1 MVLNKK
7 SISGKLRGI
16 LRKRVEESSSKK
28 SRIIVEKKIV
38 DRMFSDIEEDK
49 ISRLELWFR
58 LKPYWWFRDVKY
70 WLRKKRQ
77 KWTTGFPHEESWDF
91 KSALASW
98 ALPRLKYMK
107 DNLHGYPTC
116 LIPEEKWEEISAG
129 KEIENHG
136 YIGRDIDE
144 GWNIREEYGMKEWNK
159 ILDKIIW
166 SFENHDNEPMPTEPE
181 NYDSRCNMIKY
192 DDGSTE
198 YEHLDDR
205 PWDWTECEAHDK
217 KVQEGLDLFA
227 KHYKDLWA

>member
-38 DRMFSDIEEDK
+38 DRMFSDIEGGK
-49 ISRLELWFR
+49 ISRLELWFQ

-70 WLRKKRQ
+70 WFRRKRQ

-107 DNLHGYPTC
+107 DNLHGYPSR

-129 KEIENHG
+129 KEIV
-136 YIGRDIDE
+136 DE
-144 GWNIREEYGMKEWNK
+144 GRNIREEHGMKEWIK

-166 SFENHDNEPMPTEPE
+166 SFENHDNEPSPTEPE

-227 KHYKDLWA
+227 KHYKDLWS

>member
-1 MVLNKK
+1 MKTEIYSDERLAEFAEGEAELEK
-7 SISGKLRGI
+7 SRTV
-16 LRKRVEESSSKK
+16 VEEK
-28 SRIIVEKKIV
+28 IIDK
-38 DRMFSDIEEDK
+38 MFSDIGEDK
-49 ISRLELWFR
+49 ISRFKLWFQ

-70 WLRKKRQ
+70 WFRKKRQ

-98 ALPRLKYMK
+98 ALPSLKYMK
-107 DNLHGYPTC
+107 DNLHGYPSR

-129 KEIENHG
+129 KEIV
-136 YIGRDIDE
+136 DE
-144 GWNIREEYGMKEWNK
+144 GRNIREEHGMKEWNK

-166 SFENHDNEPMPTEPE
+166 SFENHENEPMPTEPE

-227 KHYKDLWA
+227 KYYKDLWS

>member
-1 MVLNKK
+1 MANKENKK
-7 SISGKLRGI
+7 KI
-16 LRKRVEESSSKK
+16 RKNRVVEEK
-28 SRIIVEKKIV
+28 IIK
-38 DRMFSDIEEDK
+38 RMFDDFDDRKPSWLK
-49 ISRLELWFR
+49 LWFR
-58 LKPYWWFRDVKY
+58 LKPCWWFHDITY

-91 KSALASW
+91 KSALANW
-98 ALPRLKYMK
+98 ALPRLKHMK

-129 KEIENHG
+129 KEIV
-136 YIGRDIDE
+136 DE
-144 GWNIREEYGMKEWNK
+144 GRNIREEHGMKEWNK

-227 KHYKDLWA
+227 KHYKDLWS

>member
-38 DRMFSDIEEDK
+38 DRMFSDIEGGK
-49 ISRLELWFR
+49 ISRLELWFQ

-70 WLRKKRQ
+70 WFRRKRQ

-107 DNLHGYPTC
+107 DNLHGYPSR
-116 LIPEEKWEEISAG
+116 LIPEEKLEEMFEG
-129 KEIENHG
+129 KEVVK
-136 YIGRDIDE
+136 E
-144 GWNIREEYGMKEWNK
+144 GQDIREEYGMKEWIK

-166 SFENHDNEPMPTEPE
+166 SFENHDNEPSPTEPE

-227 KHYKDLWA
+227 KYYKDLWS

>member
-1 MVLNKK
+1 MANKENKK
-7 SISGKLRGI
+7 KI
-16 LRKRVEESSSKK
+16 RKTRVVEEK
-28 SRIIVEKKIV
+28 IIK
-38 DRMFSDIEEDK
+38 RMFDDFDDRKPSWLK
-49 ISRLELWFR
+49 LWFR
-58 LKPYWWFRDVKY
+58 LKPCWWFHDITY

-91 KSALASW
+91 KSALANW
-98 ALPRLKYMK
+98 ALPRLKHMK
-107 DNLHGYPTC
+107 DNLHGYPSC

-129 KEIENHG
+129 KDHATN
-136 YIGRDIDE
+136 YPL
-144 GWNIREEYGMKEWNK
+144 GMKEWNK

-166 SFENHDNEPMPTEPE
+166 SFENHDNEPSPTEPE

-217 KVQEGLDLFA
+217 KIQEGLDLFA
-227 KHYKDLWA
+227 KYYKDLWS

>member
-1 MVLNKK
+1 MANKENKK
-7 SISGKLRGI
+7 KI
-16 LRKRVEESSSKK
+16 RKNRVVEEK
-28 SRIIVEKKIV
+28 IIK
-38 DRMFSDIEEDK
+38 RMFDDFDDRKPSWLK
-49 ISRLELWFR
+49 LWFQ
-58 LKPYWWFRDVKY
+58 LKPYWWFHDITY

-181 NYDSRCNMIKY
+181 DYDSRCNMIKY

-198 YEHLDDR
+198 YEDLDDR

-227 KHYKDLWA
+227 KYYKDLWA

>member
-1 MVLNKK
+1 MANKENKK
-7 SISGKLRGI
+7 KI
-16 LRKRVEESSSKK
+16 RKNRVVEEK
-28 SRIIVEKKIV
+28 IIK
-38 DRMFSDIEEDK
+38 RMFDDFDDRKPSWLK
-49 ISRLELWFR
+49 LWFR
-58 LKPYWWFRDVKY
+58 LKPCWWFHDITY

-77 KWTTGFPHEESWDF
+77 KWTTGFPHEEFWDF
-91 KSALASW
+91 KSALANW
-98 ALPRLKYMK
+98 AIPRLKHMK
-107 DNLHGYPTC
+107 DNLHGYPSC

-129 KEIENHG
+129 KEVVKE
-136 YIGRDIDE
+136 GRDI
-144 GWNIREEYGMKEWNK
+144 REEHGMKEWNK

-181 NYDSRCNMIKY
+181 NYDPRCNMIKY

-227 KHYKDLWA
+227 KYYKDLWS

>member
-1 MVLNKK
+1 MANKENKK
-7 SISGKLRGI
+7 KI
-16 LRKRVEESSSKK
+16 RKNRIVEEK
-28 SRIIVEKKIV
+28 IIK
-38 DRMFSDIEEDK
+38 RMFDDFDDRKPSWLK
-49 ISRLELWFR
+49 LWFR
-58 LKPYWWFRDVKY
+58 LKPCWWFHDITY

-91 KSALASW
+91 KSALANW
-98 ALPRLKYMK
+98 ALPRLKHMK
-107 DNLHGYPTC
+107 DNLHGYPSYSFDEDLKLKLS
-116 LIPEEKWEEISAG
+116 LIPEKKWEEISAG
-129 KEIENHG
+129 KEIV
-136 YIGRDIDE
+136 DE
-144 GWNIREEYGMKEWNK
+144 GRNIREEHGMKEWNK

-181 NYDSRCNMIKY
+181 NYDPRCNMIKY

-227 KHYKDLWA
+227 KYYKDLWS

>member
-1 MVLNKK
+1 MANKENKK
-7 SISGKLRGI
+7 KI
-16 LRKRVEESSSKK
+16 RKNRVVEEK
-28 SRIIVEKKIV
+28 IIK
-38 DRMFSDIEEDK
+38 RMFDDFDDRKPSWLK
-49 ISRLELWFR
+49 LWFR
-58 LKPYWWFRDVKY
+58 LKPCWWFHDITY

-91 KSALASW
+91 KSALANW
-98 ALPRLKYMK
+98 ALPRLKHMK
-107 DNLHGYPTC
+107 DNLHGYPSC

-129 KEIENHG
+129 KEIV
-136 YIGRDIDE
+136 DE
-144 GWNIREEYGMKEWNK
+144 GRNIREEHGMKEWNK

-181 NYDSRCNMIKY
+181 NYDPRCNMIKY

-198 YEHLDDR
+198 YEDLDDR

-227 KHYKDLWA
+227 KYYKDLWA

>member
-1 MVLNKK
+1 MANKENKK
-7 SISGKLRGI
+7 KI
-16 LRKRVEESSSKK
+16 RKNRVVEEK
-28 SRIIVEKKIV
+28 IIK
-38 DRMFSDIEEDK
+38 RMFDDFDDRKPSWLK
-49 ISRLELWFR
+49 LWFR
-58 LKPYWWFRDVKY
+58 LKPCWWFHDITY

-91 KSALASW
+91 KSALANW
-98 ALPRLKYMK
+98 ALPRLKHMK
-107 DNLHGYPTC
+107 DNLHGYPSC

-129 KEIENHG
+129 KEIV
-136 YIGRDIDE
+136 DE
-144 GWNIREEYGMKEWNK
+144 GRNIREEHGMKEWNK

-227 KHYKDLWA
+227 KYYKDLWA

>member
-1 MVLNKK
+1 MKTEIYSDERLAEFAEGEAELEK
-7 SISGKLRGI
+7 SRTV
-16 LRKRVEESSSKK
+16 VEEK
-28 SRIIVEKKIV
+28 IIDE
-38 DRMFSDIEEDK
+38 MFSDIGEDK
-49 ISRLELWFR
+49 ISRFKLWFQ

-70 WLRKKRQ
+70 WFRKKRQ

-98 ALPRLKYMK
+98 TLPRLKYMK
-107 DNLHGYPTC
+107 DNLHGYPSR

-129 KEIENHG
+129 KEIV
-136 YIGRDIDE
+136 DE
-144 GWNIREEYGMKEWNK
+144 GRNIREEHGMKEWIK

-166 SFENHDNEPMPTEPE
+166 SFENHDNEPSPTEPE

-205 PWDWTECEAHDK
+205 PWDWTKCEAHDK

-227 KHYKDLWA
+227 KYYNDLWS

>member
-1 MVLNKK
+1 MKTEIYSDKRLAEFAEGEAELEK
-7 SISGKLRGI
+7 SRTV
-16 LRKRVEESSSKK
+16 VEEK
-28 SRIIVEKKIV
+28 IIDE
-38 DRMFSDIEEDK
+38 MFSDIGEDK
-49 ISRLELWFR
+49 ISRFKLWFQ

-70 WLRKKRQ
+70 WFRKKRQ

-91 KSALASW
+91 KSALANW

-107 DNLHGYPTC
+107 DNLHGYPSR
-116 LIPEEKWEEISAG
+116 L
-129 KEIENHG
+129 
-136 YIGRDIDE
+136 
-144 GWNIREEYGMKEWNK
+144 EYGEWNE

-166 SFENHDNEPMPTEPE
+166 SFENHDNEPSPTEPE

-227 KHYKDLWA
+227 KYYKDLWS

>member
-7 SISGKLRGI
+7 SISKKLRGV
-16 LRKRVEESSSKK
+16 LRKRVKESSSKK

-49 ISRLELWFR
+49 ISRLELWFQ
-58 LKPYWWFRDVKY
+58 LKPCWWFRDVKY

-91 KSALASW
+91 KSALANW
-98 ALPRLKYMK
+98 ALPRLKHMK
-107 DNLHGYPTC
+107 DNFRGYPSR
-116 LIPEEKWEEISAG
+116 LIPEEKL
-129 KEIENHG
+129 KEMSHG
-136 YIGRDIDE
+136 DPNE
-144 GWNIREEYGMKEWNK
+144 GWNIREEYGSKEWNK
-159 ILDKIIW
+159 ILGKIIW

-181 NYDSRCNMIKY
+181 NYDPRCNMIKY

-205 PWDWTECEAHDK
+205 PWDLIECEAHDK

-227 KHYKDLWA
+227 KYYKDLWS

>member
-1 MVLNKK
+1 MESEIYSDERLAEFAEGEAELEK
-7 SISGKLRGI
+7 SRTV
-16 LRKRVEESSSKK
+16 VEEK
-28 SRIIVEKKIV
+28 IIDE
-38 DRMFSDIEEDK
+38 MFSDIGEDK
-49 ISRLELWFR
+49 ISRFELWFQ

-70 WLRKKRQ
+70 WFRKKRQ

-91 KSALASW
+91 KSALANW
-98 ALPRLKYMK
+98 ALPRLKHMK
-107 DNLHGYPTC
+107 DNLHGYPSC

-129 KEIENHG
+129 KEIV
-136 YIGRDIDE
+136 DE
-144 GWNIREEYGMKEWNK
+144 GRNIREEHGMKEWNK

-166 SFENHDNEPMPTEPE
+166 SFENHDNEPMPTEPD

-205 PWDWTECEAHDK
+205 PWDWTEREAHDK

-227 KHYKDLWA
+227 KYYKDLWS

>member
-1 MVLNKK
+1 MANKENKK
-7 SISGKLRGI
+7 KI
-16 LRKRVEESSSKK
+16 RKNRVVEEK
-28 SRIIVEKKIV
+28 IIK
-38 DRMFSDIEEDK
+38 RMFDDFDDRKPSWLK
-49 ISRLELWFR
+49 LWFQ
-58 LKPYWWFRDVKY
+58 LKPCWWFHDITY

-91 KSALASW
+91 KSALANW
-98 ALPRLKYMK
+98 ALPRLKHMK
-107 DNLHGYPTC
+107 DNLHGYPSC

-129 KEIENHG
+129 KEIV
-136 YIGRDIDE
+136 DE
-144 GWNIREEYGMKEWNK
+144 GRNIREEHGMKEWNK

-181 NYDSRCNMIKY
+181 NYDPRCNMIKY

-227 KHYKDLWA
+227 KYYKDLWS

>member
-1 MVLNKK
+1 MILNKK
-7 SISGKLRGI
+7 SLSKELT
-16 LRKRVEESSSKK
+16 KRLEEASTKK
-28 SRIIVEKKIV
+28 SRIIVEEKVIDK
-38 DRMFSDIEEDK
+38 MFSDIEEDK
-49 ISRLELWFR
+49 ISRLELWFQ
-58 LKPYWWFRDVKY
+58 LKPYWWFRDIKY

-91 KSALASW
+91 KSALANW
-98 ALPRLKYMK
+98 ALPRLKHMK
-107 DNLHGYPTC
+107 DNLHGYPSR
-116 LIPEEKWEEISAG
+116 L
-129 KEIENHG
+129 
-136 YIGRDIDE
+136 
-144 GWNIREEYGMKEWNK
+144 EYGEKEWNE

-166 SFENHDNEPMPTEPE
+166 SFENHDNEPMPAEPE

-227 KHYKDLWA
+227 KHYKDLWS

>member
-1 MVLNKK
+1 MANKENKK
-7 SISGKLRGI
+7 KI
-16 LRKRVEESSSKK
+16 RKNRVVEEK
-28 SRIIVEKKIV
+28 IIK
-38 DRMFSDIEEDK
+38 RMFDDFDDRKPSWLK
-49 ISRLELWFR
+49 LWFR
-58 LKPYWWFRDVKY
+58 LKPCWWFHDITY

-91 KSALASW
+91 KSALANW
-98 ALPRLKYMK
+98 ALPRLKHMK
-107 DNLHGYPTC
+107 DNLHGYPSC

-129 KEIENHG
+129 KEIV
-136 YIGRDIDE
+136 DE
-144 GWNIREEYGMKEWNK
+144 GRNIREEHGMKEWNK

-227 KHYKDLWA
+227 KYYKDLWS

>member
-1 MVLNKK
+1 MANKENKK
-7 SISGKLRGI
+7 KI
-16 LRKRVEESSSKK
+16 RKTRVVEEK
-28 SRIIVEKKIV
+28 IIK
-38 DRMFSDIEEDK
+38 RMFADFDDRKPSWLK
-49 ISRLELWFR
+49 LWFR
-58 LKPYWWFRDVKY
+58 LKPCWWFCDIKY

-91 KSALASW
+91 KSALANW
-98 ALPRLKYMK
+98 ALPRLKHMK
-107 DNLHGYPTC
+107 DNLHGYPSC

-129 KEIENHG
+129 KEIV
-136 YIGRDIDE
+136 DE
-144 GWNIREEYGMKEWNK
+144 GRNIREEHGMKEWNK

-166 SFENHDNEPMPTEPE
+166 SFENHENEPMPTEPE

-217 KVQEGLDLFA
+217 KVQEGLDLLA
-227 KHYKDLWA
+227 KYYKDLWA

>member
-7 SISGKLRGI
+7 SISKKLRGI

-38 DRMFSDIEEDK
+38 DRMFSDIEGDK
-49 ISRLELWFR
+49 ISRLELWFHF
-58 LKPYWWFRDVKY
+58 KPYWWFRDVKY
-70 WLRKKRQ
+70 WFRQKLQ

-91 KSALASW
+91 KSALSNW

-107 DNLHGYPTC
+107 NNLHGYPSC
-116 LIPEEKWEEISAG
+116 LIPEEEWKEISAG
-129 KEIENHG
+129 KEIV
-136 YIGRDIDE
+136 DE
-144 GWNIREEYGMKEWNK
+144 GRNIREEYGMKEWNK

-166 SFENHDNEPMPTEPE
+166 SFENHENEPMPTEPE

-217 KVQEGLDLFA
+217 KVQEGLDLLA
-227 KHYKDLWA
+227 KYYKDLWA

>member
-1 MVLNKK
+1 MANKENKK
-7 SISGKLRGI
+7 KI
-16 LRKRVEESSSKK
+16 RKTRVVEEK
-28 SRIIVEKKIV
+28 IIK
-38 DRMFSDIEEDK
+38 RMFDDFDDRKPSWLK
-49 ISRLELWFR
+49 LWFR
-58 LKPYWWFRDVKY
+58 LKPCWWFHDITY

-91 KSALASW
+91 KSALANW
-98 ALPRLKYMK
+98 ALPRLKHMK
-107 DNLHGYPTC
+107 DNLHGYPSC

-129 KEIENHG
+129 KEVVK
-136 YIGRDIDE
+136 E
-144 GWNIREEYGMKEWNK
+144 GQDIREEHGMKEWNK

-166 SFENHDNEPMPTEPE
+166 SFENHDNEPALTEPE

-198 YEHLDDR
+198 YERLDDR

-227 KHYKDLWA
+227 KYYKDLWS